1 MSSHI
6 IAQNQ
11 RFQLGKLDPLE
22 WRCVHGLLFLDCRSC
37 VGCIFWTGE
46 GGLSF
51 RSKAARK
58 GTDLLSW
65 DNQPSLGRGSALG
78 HTHWSE

>member
-22 WRCVHGLLFLDCRSC
+22 WRWVHGSLFLDCWSC
-37 VGCIFWTGE
+37 VGCIFWNRE

-51 RSKAARK
+51 RSKAAGKDR
-58 GTDLLSW
+58 LVSL
-65 DNQPSLGRGSALG
+65 DNQPSPGRGSALG